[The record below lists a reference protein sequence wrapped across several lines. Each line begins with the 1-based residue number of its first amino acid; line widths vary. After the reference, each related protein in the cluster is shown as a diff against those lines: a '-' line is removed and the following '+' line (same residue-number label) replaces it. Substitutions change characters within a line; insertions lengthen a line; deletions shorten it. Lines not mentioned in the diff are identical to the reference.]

1 LGVLS
6 PSSVNGQSNSYER
19 GETVQVPAPIG
30 FSDSKLGV
38 GKPVGGSSFSTT
50 EVVSS
55 DGKITSVVEDA
66 YEAKLRLQRSQF
78 QLNATAN
85 ALGLASAQWKDASQ
99 YRYAHLQV
107 RHISEVR
114 RLETSTPPTR
124 SVDADYFISAV
135 YYGWSLDVMIRG
147 RSNTFTRGVAARL
160 DEVVQGGAQG
170 GAGGSFKQVAQSNE
184 LTSEVKLRGLES
196 ESGGPTV
203 ALSPQEVQQQ
213 FRVGE
218 PQPILVEY
226 TFLRETDTKPI
237 EWESR
242 SISPGKYRMER
253 VGFEL
258 ANQKAN
264 GEDWD
269 PLPPSPDP
277 MVQLY
282 RNGEFIAT
290 IGGRDNRTSVNFESG
305 RSIAIN
311 PNTELSFRVVDEDVT
326 DHDFAGTA
334 SARYEQLSQKKPG
347 ERIPLS
353 TDDQVQSAWI
363 KLTPIKQ
370 FGPEPST
377 QENRSPAEI
386 KSVYKSPNGVFQ
398 IGQPDGW
405 RKQYRADWTGEGQYH
420 VQFMMNPESA
430 EKAQIGGYL
439 SEGIRL
445 NLWMTPDGQRRN
457 VRVQKWA
464 PASIRSLLDANDG
477 FTMVDSSTVRV
488 ENTTGIVYTMIGNSA
503 EVSEPE
509 KTQIIYAA
517 TPRYTCRISLVSPER
532 TWGRNQPLFEELI
545 KKFQVVG
552 MPN

>member
-1 LGVLS
+1 MAFSIL
-6 PSSVNGQSNSYER
+6 PSQLHKIR
-19 GETVQVPAPIG
+19 
-30 FSDSKLGV
+30 DS
-38 GKPVGGSSFSTT
+38 T
-50 EVVSS
+50 
-55 DGKITSVVEDA
+55 
-66 YEAKLRLQRSQF
+66 
-78 QLNATAN
+78 
-85 ALGLASAQWKDASQ
+85 
-99 YRYAHLQV
+99 
-107 RHISEVR
+107 
-114 RLETSTPPTR
+114 
-124 SVDADYFISAV
+124 
-135 YYGWSLDVMIRG
+135 RG
-147 RSNTFTRGVAARL
+147 RSKTFTRGVAARL
-160 DEVVQGGAQG
+160 DEVVQGGA
-170 GAGGSFKQVAQSNE
+170 GGSFKQVTQSNE

-196 ESGGPTV
+196 KSGGPTV
-203 ALSPQEVQQQ
+203 ALSPEEVQKQ
-213 FRVGE
+213 FRIGE

-226 TFLRETDTKPI
+226 TFLRETDAKPI

-269 PLPPSPDP
+269 PLSPSPDP

-347 ERIPLS
+347 VRIPLS

-377 QENRSPAEI
+377 EENRSPAEV

-405 RKQYRADWTGEGQYH
+405 RKHYRADWTEEGRYH
-420 VQFMMNPESA
+420 IQFMMNPESA
-430 EKAQIGGYL
+430 EKAELDGYL

-445 NLWMTPDGQRRN
+445 NLWMMPEGQRTN

-477 FTMVDSSTVRV
+477 FTMVDSSTVSV
-488 ENTTGIVYTMIGNSA
+488 ENTTGIVYTMIGNSPV
-503 EVSEPE
+503 VSEPE
-509 KTQIIYAA
+509 KTQMIYAA

-532 TWGRNQPLFEELI
+532 TWGRNKQLFEELI
-545 KKFQVVG
+545 RGFQVIGV
-552 MPN
+552 PQ